1 MIQIK
6 IFNAETIKFDSGVK
20 YSKLHLEIH
29 CSQESELE
37 ELQKRICSSIA
48 SYIESKTSNMSLKG
62 E

>member
-6 IFNAETIKFDSGVK
+6 TVNADTIKVDTGVR
-20 YSKLHLEIH
+20 YYKLHLEIH
-29 CSQESELE
+29 CSQEEELE
-37 ELQKRICSSIA
+37 ELQKRICFAIA